1 MENNDIMNNITEGAV
16 NTIDATLTE
25 PCSGKDL
32 GFGMLIGSAITV
44 GCYGAYK
51 VIKALV
57 KKYKAKKEPAA
68 IEGEAIEL
76 DKDDIDVK

>member
-32 GFGMLIGSAITV
+32 GFGILIGTAIAA
-44 GCYGAYK
+44 GSYGAYNI
-51 VIKALV
+51 IKALV
-57 KKYKAKKEPAA
+57 KRVKAKKAQAA

>member
-1 MENNDIMNNITEGAV
+1 MENNDIMNNITEEAV
-16 NTIDATLTE
+16 NTIDTTLTE

-32 GFGMLIGSAITV
+32 GFGMLIGAAITA

-51 VIKALV
+51 CIKAFV
-57 KKYKAKKEPAA
+57 KRVKAEKAQAA

>member
-1 MENNDIMNNITEGAV
+1 MENNDIMNNITEEAG

-32 GFGMLIGSAITV
+32 GFGMLIGAAITA

-51 VIKALV
+51 CIKALV
-57 KKYKAKKEPAA
+57 KRVKAEKAQAA
-68 IEGEAIEL
+68 IEGETIEL